1 MLMLAHVR
9 LPPKSP
15 PQTVRSL
22 DFCAPF
28 LLTSESRH

>member
-15 PQTVRSL
+15 PQTVRPL
-22 DFCAPF
+22 DFCGPL
-28 LLTSESRH
+28 LLTSESGH